1 MAQGLGLYV
10 RVLPVYVVVPQI
22 QACALCMCMCA
33 PQVVKGVPCVCV

>member
-22 QACALCMCMCA
+22 FRH
-33 PQVVKGVPCVCV
+33 VPCVCVCVRLK